1 MKQHDMTF
9 KTEVTTTVIREPSVI
24 VSQMEEKQVTTS
36 VSMLSERVRPL
47 GQPDASVAPE
57 EPME

>member
-36 VSMLSERVRPL
+36 VSMSERVRPL